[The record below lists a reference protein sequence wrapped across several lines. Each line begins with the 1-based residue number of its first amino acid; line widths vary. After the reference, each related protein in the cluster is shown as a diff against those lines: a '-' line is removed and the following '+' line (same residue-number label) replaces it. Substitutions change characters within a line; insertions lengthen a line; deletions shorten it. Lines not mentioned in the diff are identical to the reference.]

1 MEGAYELELHC
12 HNCGDARMYAIE
24 KGLRVPQV
32 ECENCGVKQLK
43 RVAWIDR
50 KKDEDD
56 DEDDL
61 SE

>member
-24 KGLRVPQV
+24 KGMRVPQV
-32 ECENCGVKQLK
+32 PCDNCGVKQLK

-50 KKDEDD
+50 KKDDDD
-56 DEDDL
+56 DEEDL
-61 SE
+61 S